1 MYHPLCLCLPNNRQS
16 VNVVSGQLAKKPT
29 MGQHTEQADRH
40 KGHYDRSDSYAY
52 AQAARTSFHRPHTSL
67 GAPGHLLH
75 VAMVAA
81 PLIITNLIEDPQK
94 KWKTLAMVPVIGGVA
109 SELLWT
115 LRIAQQKHNE
125 KEARAAL
132 EDCEGRCR

>member
-1 MYHPLCLCLPNNRQS
+1 M
-16 VNVVSGQLAKKPT
+16 A
-29 MGQHTEQADRH
+29 QHTEQAEHHQR
-40 KGHYDRSDSYAY
+40 HYDRSDSYAY
-52 AQAARTSFHRPHTSL
+52 AQAARRSFQRPHTSL

-94 KWKTLAMVPVIGGVA
+94 KWKALALVPVIGGLA
-109 SELLWT
+109 SELMWT
-115 LRIAQQKHNE
+115 ARIAQQKHNE

>member
-1 MYHPLCLCLPNNRQS
+1 M
-16 VNVVSGQLAKKPT
+16 
-29 MGQHTEQADRH
+29 RH
-40 KGHYDRSDSYAY
+40 QPEGHKTHYDRSDSAAY
-52 AQAARTSFHRPHTSL
+52 AQAARRSFHRPNTSL

-81 PLIITNLIEDPQK
+81 PLVITNMIEDPQK
-94 KWKTLAMVPVIGGVA
+94 KWRALAMVPVIGGLA

-115 LRIAQQKHNE
+115 VKIAQERHND

-132 EDCEGRCR
+132 EDCYERHR